1 MGSRAELP
9 DKSSLSEK
17 KYIAAFAFAVVCDGK
32 GSLAVKSSAVDLA
45 NGRIS
50 HSLGWLDEVLMA
62 SPHLS
67 VRSFTFPC
75 DPSCRVPQTSR

>member
-17 KYIAAFAFAVVCDGK
+17 KCSAAFAFAVAYGGK
-32 GSLAVKSSAVDLA
+32 GSLAGKSSAVDPA

-50 HSLGWLDEVLMA
+50 RSLGWLDEVLMA

-67 VRSFTFPC
+67 A
-75 DPSCRVPQTSR
+75 

>member
-17 KYIAAFAFAVVCDGK
+17 KRSAAFAFAVVCGGK
-32 GSLAVKSSAVDLA
+32 GSLAVKSSAVEPA
-45 NGRIS
+45 NVRIS

-67 VRSFTFPC
+67 V
-75 DPSCRVPQTSR
+75 